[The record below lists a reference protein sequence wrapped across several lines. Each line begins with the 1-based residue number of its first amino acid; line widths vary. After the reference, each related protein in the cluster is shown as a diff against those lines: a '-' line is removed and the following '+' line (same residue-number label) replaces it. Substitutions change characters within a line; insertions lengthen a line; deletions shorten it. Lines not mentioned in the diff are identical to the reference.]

1 MPVNRERQ
9 RIRDYSGSRV
19 DIKYGTLGE
28 ALEKIQGLIET
39 YGEDAEIDTYTPRYS
54 DSEYLGVY
62 VQRLETDEEMAARI
76 ANEEIWEANWA
87 ERDRQEF
94 ERLKAKFGA

>member
-9 RIRDYSGSRV
+9 RIRVYSGYDV
-19 DIKYGTLGE
+19 DIKYSTLRHARE
-28 ALEKIQGLIET
+28 HIDWLIET
-39 YGEDAEIDTYTPRYS
+39 HGAEAEIDTYTPRYS
-54 DSEYLGVY
+54 DTEYLGVY